1 MPTLTFKALLLSF
14 VAISLPALAGSESI
28 RLTES
33 ARVFS
38 SVPVYT
44 NVNEVTP
51 REVCW
56 TEMVTHERYI
66 PAERRNDAA
75 PVIVGGVIG
84 GALGHA
90 VGHGRSNKRLGTV
103 VGSVL
108 GAAVGHSVGGERVVR
123 PERTAVTYEEVERC
137 RVSEETQTRRVFEG
151 YDVTYGYQGRVY
163 TTRMQREPGETIE
176 LAIEVTPLG

>member
-1 MPTLTFKALLLSF
+1 MLNLTTKAALLILLTAS
-14 VAISLPALAGSESI
+14 ATALADADSI
-28 RLTES
+28 RLTDS

-44 NVNEVTP
+44 TVKEVTP
-51 REVCW
+51 REECW
-56 TEMVTHERYI
+56 TETVTRERHI

-75 PVIVGGVIG
+75 PVVVGGVIG

-90 VGHGRSNKRLGTV
+90 VGHGHSNKKLGAV

-108 GAAVGHSVGGERVVR
+108 GAAVGHSVASEREVR
-123 PERTAVTYEEVERC
+123 PERTAVTYDTVERC
-137 RVSEETQTRRVFEG
+137 KMVEETQTRRVFEG
-151 YDVTYGYQGRVY
+151 FDVTYEYRGEVY
-163 TTRMQREPGETIE
+163 TTRMPREPGKTIE